1 MSDPPPAPAPPSS
14 EPANVSAL
22 HFSAHASYL
31 NVINHVIASLRP
43 VFFQEGAGE
52 LELDMLKK
60 TWMLKIEQAGI
71 APAPGATATPAITH
85 AAAVPPN
92 SGSEPGTVPQSAPLS
107 SAAPD
112 TSAHALAAATQPSE
126 EPQKEAGAAAAA
138 AAGTKRKR
146 EDEDAGGEGAA
157 ATAAAEDDDGDG
169 DGDDLNSDDD
179 DDDDEAA
186 LATKDL
192 LLAQYESV
200 HHAKGKWRIALKA
213 GVVHVNGRDVPFS
226 TAKAELQ
233 F

>member
-1 MSDPPPAPAPPSS
+1 MAPPPGSDPPPAPPS
-14 EPANVSAL
+14 EPAVSGGL

-71 APAPGATATPAITH
+71 APAPGATVTTTPAITH

-92 SGSEPGTVPQSAPLS
+92 SGSKPETVPQSAPLS

-126 EPQKEAGAAAAA
+126 EPQKEAAA

-157 ATAAAEDDDGDG
+157 ATAAAEDDDG

>member
-1 MSDPPPAPAPPSS
+1 MAPPPGSDPPPAP
-14 EPANVSAL
+14 PAVSGGL

-60 TWMLKIEQAGI
+60 TWINGASVGAFVFRGAGYKRTR
-71 APAPGATATPAITH
+71 AGSGDTAVGGTAEGG
-85 AAAVPPN
+85 
-92 SGSEPGTVPQSAPLS
+92 SGGGS
-107 SAAPD
+107 
-112 TSAHALAAATQPSE
+112 
-126 EPQKEAGAAAAA
+126 

-157 ATAAAEDDDGDG
+157 ATAAAEDDDG

>member
-1 MSDPPPAPAPPSS
+1 MSDPPSS
-14 EPANVSAL
+14 EPPAPAVSGL

-31 NVINHVIASLRP
+31 NVINHVVAALRP

-71 APAPGATATPAITH
+71 APAPGATATATPAITH
-85 AAAVPPN
+85 AAAVTPN
-92 SGSEPGTVPQSAPLS
+92 SGSEPETVPQSAPLS

-126 EPQKEAGAAAAA
+126 EPQKEAAA

-157 ATAAAEDDDGDG
+157 ATAAAEDDGD

>member
-1 MSDPPPAPAPPSS
+1 MPDPPPAPPS
-14 EPANVSAL
+14 EPAVSGL

-71 APAPGATATPAITH
+71 APAPGATATTTPAITH

-92 SGSEPGTVPQSAPLS
+92 SGSVPETVPQSAPLS
-107 SAAPD
+107 SAATD

-126 EPQKEAGAAAAA
+126 EPQKEAAA

-157 ATAAAEDDDGDG
+157 ATAAAEDDDG